1 MPGSDKTGNHF
12 MTEYRVNKAELHALL
27 KALGILQQ
35 DEQLMLINNIELRD
49 PKAEMLSIIVDTV
62 KNGNMY
68 RSEFEELTEKE
79 LSTVLSQLYAFE
91 QFLLKEFMQIHNHI
105 TKGQEE
111 LKKRNNGGD
120 VNKDGIPISVDRQLG
135 DILNSIL
142 DRNKSDDES

>member
-1 MPGSDKTGNHF
+1 
-12 MTEYRVNKAELHALL
+12 MTEYRINKSELHALL

-35 DEQLMLINNIELRD
+35 DEQLMLVNNIELRD
-49 PKAEMLSIIVDTV
+49 PKAEMVSIIVDTV

-91 QFLLKEFMQIHNHI
+91 QFLLKEFMQIHKNI
-105 TKGQEE
+105 TRGQEE
-111 LKKRNNGGD
+111 LKKRNTGGD
-120 VNKDGIPISVDRQLG
+120 VNKDGIPISVDRHLG
-135 DILNSIL
+135 DMLNSIL

>member
-1 MPGSDKTGNHF
+1 
-12 MTEYRVNKAELHALL
+12 MTEYKVNKAELHVLL

-35 DEQLMLINNIELRD
+35 DEQLMLVNNIELRD
-49 PKAEMLSIIVDTV
+49 PKAEMLSIVVDTV

-105 TKGQEE
+105 TRGQEE
-111 LKKRNNGGD
+111 LKKRNTGSD
-120 VNKDGIPISVDRQLG
+120 VNQDGIPISVDRQLG
-135 DILNSIL
+135 DMLKSIL
-142 DRNKSDDES
+142 DRNKTDDDSGN

>member
-1 MPGSDKTGNHF
+1 

-35 DEQLMLINNIELRD
+35 DEQLMLVNNIELRD

-91 QFLLKEFMQIHNHI
+91 QFLLKEFMQIHKHI
-105 TKGQEE
+105 TSGQEE

-120 VNKDGIPISVDRQLG
+120 VNKDGIPISIDRQLG
-135 DILNSIL
+135 DMLNSIL

>member
-1 MPGSDKTGNHF
+1 
-12 MTEYRVNKAELHALL
+12 MTEYRVNKTELHALL

-35 DEQLMLINNIELRD
+35 DEQLMLVNNIELRD

-135 DILNSIL
+135 DMLNSIL

>member
-1 MPGSDKTGNHF
+1 

-35 DEQLMLINNIELRD
+35 DEQLMLVNNIELRD

-91 QFLLKEFMQIHNHI
+91 QFLLEAVFQA
-105 TKGQEE
+105 
-111 LKKRNNGGD
+111 
-120 VNKDGIPISVDRQLG
+120 P
-135 DILNSIL
+135 
-142 DRNKSDDES
+142 

>member
-1 MPGSDKTGNHF
+1 MEIVNRLF
-12 MTEYRVNKAELHALL
+12 MTEYRVDKAELHALL

-35 DEQLMLINNIELRD
+35 DEQLMLVNNIELRD

-68 RSEFEELTEKE
+68 RSDFEELTEKE

-105 TKGQEE
+105 TRGQEE
-111 LKKRNNGGD
+111 LQKRKSGD
-120 VNKDGIPISVDRQLG
+120 NVNKDGIPIAVDKQLG
-135 DILNSIL
+135 DMLKSIL
-142 DRNKSDDES
+142 DRNQSDDAS

>member
-1 MPGSDKTGNHF
+1 
-12 MTEYRVNKAELHALL
+12 MTEYRVNKAELHTLL
-27 KALGILQQ
+27 KALGILQN
-35 DEQLMLINNIELRD
+35 DEQLMLVNNIELRD
-49 PKAEMLSIIVDTV
+49 PKAEMLSIIVDSV

-79 LSTVLSQLYAFE
+79 LTTVLSQLYAFE

-111 LKKRNNGGD
+111 LKKRNAGSD

-135 DILNSIL
+135 DMLKSIL
-142 DRNKSDDES
+142 DRNNPNEES

>member
-1 MPGSDKTGNHF
+1 
-12 MTEYRVNKAELHALL
+12 MTEYRVNKAELHTLL
-27 KALGILQQ
+27 KALGILQH
-35 DEQLMLINNIELRD
+35 DEQLMLVNNIELRD
-49 PKAEMLSIIVDTV
+49 PKAEMLSIVVDTV

-105 TKGQEE
+105 TRGQEE
-111 LKKRNNGGD
+111 LKKRNAGSD

-135 DILNSIL
+135 DMLKSIL
-142 DRNKSDDES
+142 DRNNPSDES

>member
-35 DEQLMLINNIELRD
+35 DEQLMLVNNIELRD

-79 LSTVLSQLYAFE
+79 LVPTNRFGKNRIYRPA
-91 QFLLKEFMQIHNHI
+91 
-105 TKGQEE
+105 
-111 LKKRNNGGD
+111 
-120 VNKDGIPISVDRQLG
+120 
-135 DILNSIL
+135 LNF
-142 DRNKSDDES
+142 RWY